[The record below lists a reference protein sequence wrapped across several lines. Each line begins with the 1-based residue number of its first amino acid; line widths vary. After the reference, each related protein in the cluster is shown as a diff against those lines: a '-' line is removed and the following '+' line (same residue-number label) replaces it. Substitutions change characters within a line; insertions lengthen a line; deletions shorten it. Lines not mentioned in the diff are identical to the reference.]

1 MMLICGG
8 GSDPPKKPCPST
20 PRTGSVW
27 IYLGLALRLSNKPK
41 EAIAA
46 YEKGL
51 DLTSPW
57 PQDRV
62 RLSVAQACLAIGN
75 KEMAYR
81 ALERMLQ
88 TR

>member
-1 MMLICGG
+1 MRG

-27 IYLGLALRLSNKPK
+27 IYLGQALKLSNKPK